1 MPSPASASREARDTP
16 VAPHEKAP
24 ERRRKE
30 LIEAA
35 RAEFA
40 GHGFAGARVQ
50 RIADRTNS
58 NKALLY
64 GYFGSKQG
72 LYLAVLEGLYEDIRG
87 RERGLNL
94 LELAPVA
101 ALETLV
107 AFTFG
112 YYVENPDFVAIL
124 SNENLLS
131 ARSLRQSERILTMNV
146 PVIDALGDII
156 KRGQSSG
163 LFRSNIDVVD
173 LYVSLSALGFMYVAN
188 RHTLGTVFGRDLM
201 TPLNLRRRL
210 VSITRMVLA
219 DVRHPA
225 R

>member
-1 MPSPASASREARDTP
+1 MLSGPDAELGKAAVRVAR
-16 VAPHEKAP
+16 HEKAP

-40 GHGFAGARVQ
+40 AHGFAGARVQ

-72 LYLAVLEGLYEDIRG
+72 LYLAVLENLYEDIRS
-87 RERGLNL
+87 RECALNL
-94 LELAPVA
+94 QALPPTA

-112 YYVENPDFVAIL
+112 YYVDNPDFVAIL
-124 SNENLLS
+124 SNENLLG
-131 ARSLRQSERILTMNV
+131 ARFLRNSGRILAMNTPIV
-146 PVIDALGDII
+146 DALTDIVR
-156 KRGQSSG
+156 RGQAAG
-163 LFRSNIDVVD
+163 AFRDNIDVLD
-173 LYVSLSALGFMYVAN
+173 LYLSLSALGFMYVAN
-188 RHTLGTVFGRDLM
+188 RHTLGVVFGRDLM
-201 TPLNLRRRL
+201 SPINLRRRL
-210 VSITRMVLA
+210 VTITRMVVGYVA
-219 DVRHPA
+219 K
-225 R
+225 

>member
-1 MPSPASASREARDTP
+1 MPVPSKASRQIPDTP

-35 RAEFA
+35 RTEFA
-40 GHGFAGARVQ
+40 EHGFGGARVQ

-72 LYLAVLEGLYEDIRG
+72 LYLAVLKGCTKTSADGSE
-87 RERGLNL
+87 GLNL
-94 LELAPVA
+94 HDLEPVA

-107 AFTFG
+107 AFTFN

-124 SNENLLS
+124 SNENLLG
-131 ARSLRQSERILTMNV
+131 ARSLPAIRTDPRHER
-146 PVIDALGDII
+146 P
-156 KRGQSSG
+156 
-163 LFRSNIDVVD
+163 
-173 LYVSLSALGFMYVAN
+173 
-188 RHTLGTVFGRDLM
+188 RHRRPGR
-201 TPLNLRRRL
+201 N
-210 VSITRMVLA
+210 
-219 DVRHPA
+219 HPA
-225 R
+225 WPEFRPVSTQHRCR